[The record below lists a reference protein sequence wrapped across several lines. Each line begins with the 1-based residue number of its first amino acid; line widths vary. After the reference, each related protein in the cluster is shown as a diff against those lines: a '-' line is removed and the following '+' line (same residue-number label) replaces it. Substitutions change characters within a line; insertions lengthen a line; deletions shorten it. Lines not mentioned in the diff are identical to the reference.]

1 MLPRVRAFVLFQ
13 VWVVWQ
19 GGFAF
24 YAAVVVPVG
33 TDVLGSPAAQGFVT
47 REVTGWLNLIGVA
60 YHLALAWNLSAER
73 GTADRRARVSL
84 GAVSAFLLIALFAVH
99 PVLDSFL
106 DPIKKSV
113 REPRAFYRW
122 HIVYLWCSTVQ
133 WVLALAQAWLTLG
146 TWRSP
151 NPPSAVARS
160 GL

>member
-1 MLPRVRAFVLFQ
+1 MLARARAFVLFQ
-13 VWVVWQ
+13 VWVIWQ

-33 TDVLGSPAAQGFVT
+33 TEVLGSPAAQGFVT

-60 YHLALAWNLSAER
+60 YHLALAWTLAAER
-73 GTADRRARVSL
+73 GTNHWRARVLL
-84 GAVSAFLLIALFAVH
+84 GTVSALLLIALFAVH

-106 DPIKKSV
+106 DPVGKSV

-133 WVLALAQAWLTLG
+133 WVLALAQAWLTMG
-146 TWRSP
+146 FRNGEGVKPAPAAGS
-151 NPPSAVARS
+151 
-160 GL
+160 